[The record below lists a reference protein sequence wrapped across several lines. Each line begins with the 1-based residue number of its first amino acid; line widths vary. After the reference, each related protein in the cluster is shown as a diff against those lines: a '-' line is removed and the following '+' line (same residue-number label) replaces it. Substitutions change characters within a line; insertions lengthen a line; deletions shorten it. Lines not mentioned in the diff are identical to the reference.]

1 MKLIVYPITTNPYE
15 IRPANQKRDWMDVAN
30 AKNPYRCLP
39 LSIANGY
46 GWEILSPSKFV
57 VKWNGRPLPSDI
69 TVTTLEGAGAA
80 ISLFGEGTFTWHTGH
95 LFKTEYP
102 YALYVTGA
110 PNNPKHNVIAL
121 SGIVETYWLPFT
133 FTMNW
138 RFTQPGEVIIE
149 KDEPIC
155 QVFPVDITLFDYVEP
170 EYRTLADDEQFSA
183 DYWNWNHERS
193 NFAKKKSVG
202 LLNGQGWQKNYIK
215 GNYPPDGERKC
226 PFHIHP
232 TGEQES
238 VHRTKINVPEFV
250 DKQTAPFITPEY
262 FIENNKKMDQYI
274 AEIKQQREN

>member
-1 MKLIVYPITTNPYE
+1 MKLIVYPINDNPYK
-15 IRPANQKRDWMDVAN
+15 IKPANQKRDWMDVAN
-30 AKNPYRCLP
+30 ARNPYRCLP

-57 VKWNGRPLPSDI
+57 VRWNGGKLASDI
-69 TVTTLEGAGAA
+69 TITALDNSQTAT
-80 ISLFGEGTFTWHTGH
+80 SLFGEGTFTWHTGH

-110 PNNPKHNVIAL
+110 PNYPKHNVIAL

-138 RFTQPGEVIIE
+138 KFTHPGEIIVE

-170 EYRTLADDEQFSA
+170 EFRTLADDETFSKE
-183 DYWNWNHERS
+183 YWNWNHERS

-202 LLNGQGWQKNYIK
+202 LVPGDSWQKNYTQ
-215 GNYPPDGERKC
+215 GTYPPTGEQKC
-226 PFHIHP
+226 PFHRD
-232 TGEQES
+232 GDQES
-238 VHRTKINVPEFV
+238 VHKTKINVPEFV
-250 DKQTAPFITPEY
+250 NKETTPFTTPEY
-262 FIENNKKMDQYI
+262 HIENTKNFDQHI
-274 AEIKQQREN
+274 IETKQQKEN

>member
-1 MKLIVYPITTNPYE
+1 MKLIVYPVNGNPYK
-15 IRPANQKRDWMDVAN
+15 IRPANQKRDWMDTAN

-57 VKWNGRPLPSDI
+57 VRWNGGPLPSDI
-69 TVTTLEGAGAA
+69 KVTALDEFSSAT
-80 ISLFGEGTFTWHTGH
+80 SLFGEGTFTWHTGH

-102 YALYVTGA
+102 YALYVMGA
-110 PNNPKHNVIAL
+110 PNYPKHNVVAL
-121 SGIVETYWLPFT
+121 SGIVETYWVPFT

-138 RFTQPGEVIIE
+138 RFTHPGEVIIE

-155 QVFPVDITLFDYVEP
+155 QVFPVDITVFDNVEP

-202 LLNGQGWQKNYIK
+202 EIKGDLWQKNYIK

-226 PFHIHP
+226 PFHVQP

-250 DKQTAPFITPEY
+250 DKQTAPFTTPEY
-262 FIENNKKMDQYI
+262 FIENTKKMDQYI
-274 AEIKQQREN
+274 AEIKQQKGK

>member
-1 MKLIVYPITTNPYE
+1 MKLIVYPVTTNPYT
-15 IRPANQKRDWMDVAN
+15 IRPANQKRNWMDTAN

-39 LSIANGY
+39 LSVANGY

-57 VKWNGRPLPSDI
+57 VRWNGGILPSDI
-69 TVTTLEGAGAA
+69 KVTALDEFSTA

-110 PNNPKHNVIAL
+110 PNYPKHNVVAL

-138 RFTQPGEVIIE
+138 KFTHPGEIIIE

-170 EYRTLADDEQFSA
+170 EFRTLSDDVKFSKE
-183 DYWNWNHERS
+183 YWNWHHERS
-193 NFAKKKSVG
+193 NFAKKKSAG
-202 LLNGQGWQKNYIK
+202 LAQNVGWQKNYIQ
-215 GNYPPDGERKC
+215 GTYPPDGEQKC
-226 PFHIHP
+226 PFHMKE
-232 TGEQES
+232 TGEHES
-238 VHRTKINVPEFV
+238 IHRTKINVPEFV
-250 DKQTAPFITPEY
+250 DKQTAPFTTPAY
-262 FIENNKKMDQYI
+262 HIENTKNFDQYI
-274 AEIKQQREN
+274 ADMKQQKGN